1 MQPPISRLA
10 INGSLITMTITIDA
24 TGSVVIPKRLRDH
37 LGLLPN
43 TELEISEE
51 NGRLII
57 EPATTEMRLVRK
69 GNIVRAEPVR
79 GDLPILTTEL
89 VREILEETRS

>member
-1 MQPPISRLA
+1 MKV
-10 INGSLITMTITIDA
+10 TIDA
-24 TGSVVIPKRLRDH
+24 AGRVVIPKRLRDD

-43 TELEISEE
+43 AKLEISEE

-69 GNIVRAEPVR
+69 GNTVCAETVRE
-79 GDLPILTTEL
+79 DLPILTTEL
-89 VREILEETRS
+89 VRKILEETRR